1 MTWVAA
7 LALLAGSLVGL
18 LILGLP
24 VAVSFFGVNLL
35 GAWLFLGG
43 EVGVIQVVRNGV
55 SAVAN
60 YSLAPIPLF
69 ILMGVVMLHTGLA
82 FRAIDAIERLIVK
95 VPGRMPLVTVA
106 GGTVFAALSGSSIA
120 NTAMLGRALLPT
132 LLQRGYHPT
141 LAMGPIMATGAIA
154 MLIPPSALA
163 VLVGSLAGMSI
174 SALLIAGI
182 VPALLLAAMFAA
194 YIVVRSI
201 RRPQDAP
208 TEEHQAMPLWER
220 VKPFLIYVVPLS
232 GIVIVVVGSLIM
244 GLATPTESAAL
255 GTLATMLAAAF
266 YRSLTWRAMW
276 TALRETALTV
286 VMILFVIVASSTF
299 SQLLSFSGATSGIVS
314 LIQAFDPTPFT
325 VLLGMMLILL
335 LLGCFVDQV
344 SMAMITIPLFVPIAN
359 AVQVEL
365 LWLGV
370 VYLLTMEIAFLT
382 PPFGLLL
389 FVMKGVAP
397 REIGMGMVYK
407 AAFPFVLLEL
417 IVLVAVLFF
426 PELGLWLPSIM
437 RD

>member
-1 MTWVAA
+1 
-7 LALLAGSLVGL
+7 
-18 LILGLP
+18 
-24 VAVSFFGVNLL
+24 
-35 GAWLFLGG
+35 
-43 EVGVIQVVRNGV
+43 
-55 SAVAN
+55 
-60 YSLAPIPLF
+60 
-69 ILMGVVMLHTGLA
+69 
-82 FRAIDAIERLIVK
+82 
-95 VPGRMPLVTVA
+95 
-106 GGTVFAALSGSSIA
+106 
-120 NTAMLGRALLPT
+120 
-132 LLQRGYHPT
+132 
-141 LAMGPIMATGAIA
+141 
-154 MLIPPSALA
+154 
-163 VLVGSLAGMSI
+163 
-174 SALLIAGI
+174 
-182 VPALLLAAMFAA
+182 
-194 YIVVRSI
+194 
-201 RRPQDAP
+201 
-208 TEEHQAMPLWER
+208 MPLWER